1 MKNANPPKDA
11 NSGRTPYRKAFEVA
25 LEKLRQQDP
34 LFAAAHTGTGYDRD
48 KGRFFFSSMGREV
61 YVTYPGGEVRWAQ
74 NGGTLPLDWSLI
86 TLNYLS
92 RGDGR
97 PLTGHLISY
106 RELEGGHV
114 FFPNLKAKT
123 IDRLAAEMS
132 RKTPQEIATI
142 FSRFKGTP
150 VQGCDLGATFY
161 LFPRFPVTV
170 KLWLADEEFPMS
182 ANILF
187 DKAAGGYLHTEDIA
201 AAASIVAACLRIN
214 SRGKPGPGPN
224 PNREGDPK
232 KDRDSEPDPPMG
244 L

>member
-1 MKNANPPKDA
+1 MDRVNGKNAK
-11 NSGRTPYRKAFEVA
+11 SGRTPYRKAFEVA
-25 LEKLRQQDP
+25 LQKYRQQNP
-34 LFAAAHTGTGYDRD
+34 FFAATHTGTDYDELN
-48 KGRFFFSSMGREV
+48 GRFFFLSMGQEV
-61 YVTYPGGEVRWAQ
+61 FVTYPGGDVCWAGDGQ
-74 NGGTLPLDWSLI
+74 QLPLGWRLI

-106 RELEGGHV
+106 REMEGGKV

-123 IDRLAAEMS
+123 IDWLAAKLSS
-132 RKTPQEIATI
+132 RTAAEIKNI
-142 FSRFKGTP
+142 FARFKGTP
-150 VQGCDLGATFY
+150 VEGCDLGATFY

-187 DKAAGGYLHTEDIA
+187 DAAAGGYLHTEDIA
-201 AAASIVAACLRIN
+201 AAASIVATCLQA
-214 SRGKPGPGPN
+214 N
-224 PNREGDPK
+224 PNTTGHLDP
-232 KDRDSEPDPPMG
+232 DQC